1 MTVITEEESPTTEA
15 DYNTLFCAEV
25 GGEQE
30 VRLDYSYGLGE
41 SYVVADCVTDTH
53 VWEGGLDKRS
63 SLDSMQQ
70 ALFFSALTGKQPSIV
85 IYDMDGMEGQYE
97 YQIRTAAELAGIEY
111 LSYDWRE
118 GLNEEEPEAEI
129 EVPVF
134 DMPDFDSG
142 FDFGW

>member
-15 DYNTLFCAEV
+15 DFNAIFCAEV

-53 VWEGGLDKRS
+53 AWEGGLDKRS
-63 SLDSMQQ
+63 SLDSIQQ
-70 ALFFSALTGKQPSIV
+70 ALFFSALTDKQPGVV
-85 IYDMDGMEGQYE
+85 IYDTDGTEGPHE
-97 YQIRTAAELAGIEY
+97 FQIRTSAGLAGVRY
-111 LSYDWRE
+111 LNYDWER
-118 GLNEEEPEAEI
+118 GLEEEPDAEI